1 MSSTQLVSGVFAA
14 ALTPMTST
22 GAPDHTMAVG
32 HCRWLLENG
41 CDGLA
46 PLGTT
51 GEANSQSLADRM
63 ALIAA
68 LAAAGIPS
76 NRVVVGT
83 GGCALGD
90 TVALTRSAV
99 DAGFPNALVLPPFYY
114 KGVSDDGLFAYYAA
128 LIERVG
134 DPAFRLYLYHFPQM
148 STVPLSPVLIGRLRD
163 TFGDVV
169 AGLKDSSGDW
179 VYTKHLLDTIPGF
192 RVFSGTEQFLADN
205 VAAGGVGCI
214 SATANVT
221 APLAAR
227 VLRADPVER
236 ARLQQELTTVRIALQ
251 GFPMIPALK
260 RILEWHTGNPAW
272 RNVLPPLLALP
283 EAAAAEL
290 RRKIDDFPLFR
301 DEISLD
307 AATASA

>member
-1 MSSTQLVSGVFAA
+1 VPSTDLVSGVFAA
-14 ALTPMTST
+14 SLTPMTPA

-63 ALIAA
+63 ALIEAI
-68 LAAAGIPS
+68 AAAGLPA

-90 TVALTRSAV
+90 TVALTRCAI
-99 DAGFPNALVLPPFYY
+99 DAGYPNALVLPPFYY

-128 LIERVG
+128 LIERIG
-134 DPAFRLYLYHFPQM
+134 DPQFRLYLYHFPQM
-148 STVPLSPVLIGRLRD
+148 SAVPLSPALIGRLRD
-163 TFGDVV
+163 AFGDVV

-179 VYTKHLLDTIPGF
+179 ANTKHLIDAFPGF
-192 RVFSGTEQFLADN
+192 RVFSGSEQFLADN

-214 SATANVT
+214 SASVNVT

-227 VLRADPVER
+227 VLRADPADR
-236 ARLQQELTTVRIALQ
+236 AQLQQELTAIRTALQ

-260 RILEWHTGNPAW
+260 RILEWHTGNPGW
-272 RNVLPPLLALP
+272 RNVLPPLLALS
-283 EAAAAEL
+283 EAEATEL
-290 RRKIDDFPLFR
+290 RRKIADFPLFR
-301 DEISLD
+301 DEIALG
-307 AATASA
+307 AATASR